1 MNLGRSRGTVPA
13 SSARG
18 SCEDWRMGS
27 ADEGRNGLGFRRA
40 SPVRQVLTIFGDY
53 WWHVDEPMPTGAL
66 VCALDDLGVKE
77 AAARA
82 TLTRMTRNGLLSTG
96 RAGRRTVHRLTER
109 AVSIVDEE
117 AVWLDS
123 FGVVE
128 AAWDGLWSVLAFS
141 IPESQRASRH
151 LARSRL
157 KWLGFA
163 PLYDGVWISPRDR
176 AAEAMAQLR
185 ELEVADVTSM
195 RARLETSIAGGPQSV
210 WDLEAVAGQY
220 REFTGALESA
230 APPPSPLE
238 AFVDRTRLMLG
249 WQAFRELDTGMPAE
263 LVPDGWP
270 RVAARR
276 AWARRYNEL
285 GDAAESRVREHV
297 GAIDDDLAGRVTT
310 RRLEE

>member
-1 MNLGRSRGTVPA
+1 MSLADDGRS
-13 SSARG
+13 
-18 SCEDWRMGS
+18 
-27 ADEGRNGLGFRRA
+27 GLGFRRA

-53 WWHVDEPMPTGAL
+53 WWRADEPMPTGAII
-66 VCALDDLGVKE
+66 CALDDLGVKE

-82 TLTRMTRNGLLSTG
+82 TLARMTRNGLLSLE
-96 RAGRRTVHRLTER
+96 RAGRRTMHRLTEQ
-109 AVSIVDEE
+109 AASIVDDE
-117 AVWLDS
+117 AAWLDT

-128 AAWDGLWSVLAFS
+128 PSWDGLWSVLAFS
-141 IPESQRASRH
+141 IPESQRATRH

-176 AAEAMAQLR
+176 ASEAMAQLR
-185 ELEVADVTSM
+185 ELDVADVTSM
-195 RARLETSIAGGPQSV
+195 RATLETSIEGGPQSA
-210 WDLEAVAGQY
+210 WDLDAVARQY
-220 REFTGALESA
+220 REFTDALASTG
-230 APPPSPLE
+230 PPSTPVE
-238 AFVDRTRLMLG
+238 AFVERTRLMLS

-270 RVAARR
+270 RAAARR

-285 GDAAESRVREHV
+285 GEAAEARVREHV
-297 GAIDDDLAGRVTT
+297 GAIDDDLSRRVTT

>member
-1 MNLGRSRGTVPA
+1 MTL
-13 SSARG
+13 
-18 SCEDWRMGS
+18 
-27 ADEGRNGLGFRRA
+27 ADDGRNGLGIRRA

-82 TLTRMTRNGLLSTG
+82 TLTRMTRNGLLSLG

-109 AVSIVDEE
+109 AIAIVDEE
-117 AVWLDS
+117 AAWLDT

-128 AAWDGLWSVLAFS
+128 PRWDGLWSVLAFS
-141 IPESQRASRH
+141 IPESQRAQRH

-163 PLYDGVWISPRDR
+163 PLYDGLWISPRDR
-176 AAEAMAQLR
+176 ASEAMAQLR
-185 ELEVADVTSM
+185 ELDVTDVTSM
-195 RARLETSIAGGPQSV
+195 RASLETSIEGGPQSA
-210 WDLEAVAGQY
+210 WDLEAVAEQY
-220 REFTGALESA
+220 RSLIDALGAA
-230 APPPSPLE
+230 QPPASSVD
-238 AFVDRTRLMLG
+238 AFAERTRLMLA

-270 RVAARR
+270 RAAARR
-276 AWARRYNEL
+276 AWARRFNEL
-285 GDAAESRVREHV
+285 GEPAEERVREHV
-297 GAIDDDLAGRVTT
+297 GAIADDLSRLVTS
-310 RRLEE
+310 RRLKD